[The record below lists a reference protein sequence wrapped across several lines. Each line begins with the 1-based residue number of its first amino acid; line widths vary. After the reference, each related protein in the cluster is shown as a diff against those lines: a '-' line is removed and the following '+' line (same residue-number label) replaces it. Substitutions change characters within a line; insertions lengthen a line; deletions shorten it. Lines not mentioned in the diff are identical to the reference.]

1 MKPLI
6 ARRTCRDKLA
16 VPRYQSRY
24 ENSHHGV
31 LAHQDN
37 ALTSEGESDLVHL
50 LGADIVDADDEDG
63 PVLLEQAFEFVEIAG
78 LVLGSAPHI
87 FL

>member
-1 MKPLI
+1 MI
-6 ARRTCRDKLA
+6 ARRTCRDELA

-24 ENSHHGV
+24 ENSHHSI

-50 LGADIVDADDEDG
+50 LGADIVDTDDEDG